1 MPRRPPGCSRY
12 VHRASRYADRMGR
25 HVRTMTLPVL
35 LVLGLVGVLGVPVAH
50 ADGPGAR
57 TSTVEHHPW
66 AGGTGRH
73 AGGEAL
79 AASAGTRAGTVTS
92 GLPDGPGPQDAQ
104 AARRPVLLLGTSNLT
119 WQHLVAAADDPSR
132 AGSLA
137 SRLVLPASQMSP
149 VNLVTRTAGD
159 RTCTADGW
167 LSLGSGS
174 RAKATTGPCVVSGRP
189 QSPTWDQA
197 RTVSADLTPSAR
209 PGSLADA
216 LATAGVSTAAV
227 GDGAVLALTASDG
240 TAPPTLPGL
249 EALEQSG
256 RLPDLTMVDLDSGQ
270 ESPRDTYQQLNEI
283 DDVLSW
289 VEKVPGGVRVIV
301 ASVADGEDPGPQLG
315 ILPAGT
321 TSPQGSVKQG
331 WTTIVTGPAT
341 HRPGLVELP
350 EITTALAAAL
360 GAAPDRSWSGSA
372 PLVLPSH
379 GLVLGDT
386 MSVTPLEYLADDAL
400 HARASAAATV
410 PAGLLLVC
418 VMLGVGATAA
428 LSLRRRPHDIPGPHP
443 GTAPP
448 QPGPARP
455 APPAQPTGR
464 WHGTGGGGRPGAGR
478 AAGPGDAPRLRRRL
492 ACAALGAASMPLVL
506 LVLNA
511 FPWWRIGAAAGH
523 PSAWTVLAVLGTA
536 AALAAGASLLAAVVL
551 PPTGRGRPPVPSPD
565 RPPLPYA
572 DVYGVAGRSTGAREA
587 VGPRPTAVTGC
598 ADDRGPAV
606 RVGARRRATSCWAV
620 PVLALLTCA
629 AWLVD
634 AALGAHLAFNGPLG
648 MNAVVAGRFY
658 GISNTAFALV
668 AASLVV
674 GIGTSWRALTGPD
687 GAPGAQA
694 AAPAGGAPTGDVDAA
709 PAPAGGRR
717 TGRQPGPPGSG
728 TPPTGGR
735 ATSPGYLGRRRAS
748 WLLVAVLGGAALLL
762 DGAPQVGADM
772 GGAITLVPTL
782 VVLGTGLAG
791 TRLAWPRLL
800 ATVALTVGVVGG
812 FAAWDYSRPSP
823 ERTHLGR
830 FVQQV
835 VDGSAWHTL
844 ARKAWALV
852 APFVTSAM
860 ALTALVVGLAVLGGA
875 LWWARRELRAW
886 QEGRSAYAWLAGE
899 QPGAAAPPDPA
910 VPAPKASLPVVLPV
924 ATWLRAVLRAL
935 GVLVVVSVLVNDSG
949 AAMAWYCLA
958 VAVPLGLAALLTGC
972 RPGDR
977 APTAS

>member
-1 MPRRPPGCSRY
+1 
-12 VHRASRYADRMGR
+12 
-25 HVRTMTLPVL
+25 MTLPVL

-50 ADGPGAR
+50 A
-57 TSTVEHHPW
+57 
-66 AGGTGRH
+66 
-73 AGGEAL
+73 
-79 AASAGTRAGTVTS
+79 
-92 GLPDGPGPQDAQ
+92 DGPGPQDAQ

-132 AGSLA
+132 AGTLA

-159 RTCTADGW
+159 RTCAADGW

-216 LATAGVSTAAV
+216 LATAGVSTTAV

-289 VEKVPGGVRVIV
+289 AEKVPGGVRVIV

-321 TSPQGSVKQG
+321 TSPQGSIKQE

-428 LSLRRRPHDIPGPHP
+428 LSLRRRPRGVPGSWPYRPGGSAEPGSRPRGVPGPHP
-443 GTAPP
+443 GTAPPAQSAQP

-455 APPAQPTGR
+455 APPAQPASPTGC
-464 WHGTGGGGRPGAGR
+464 WHGAGDGGRPGAGR
-478 AAGPGDAPRLRRRL
+478 AAGPGGAPRLRRRI
-492 ACAALGAASMPLVL
+492 ACAALGAASLPLVL

-536 AALAAGASLLAAVVL
+536 AALAAGAGLLAAVVL
-551 PPTGRGRPPVPSPD
+551 PPAGRGHPPVPSPD

-572 DVYGVAGRSTGAREA
+572 DVYGVAGRSTGVGEA

-598 ADDRGPAV
+598 ADDRGPGRA
-606 RVGARRRATSCWAV
+606 GARRRATSCWAV

-634 AALGAHLAFNGPLG
+634 AALGARLAFNGPLG

-668 AASLVV
+668 AAALVV

-687 GAPGAQA
+687 GASGAQA
-694 AAPAGGAPTGDVDAA
+694 AAPAGGRAA
-709 PAPAGGRR
+709 
-717 TGRQPGPPGSG
+717 
-728 TPPTGGR
+728 
-735 ATSPGYLGRRRAS
+735 SPRYLGRRRAS

-782 VVLGTGLAG
+782 VVLGAGLAG

-800 ATVALTVGVVGG
+800 ATVVLTVGVVGG
-812 FAAWDYSRPSP
+812 FAAWDYSRPFP

-972 RPGDR
+972 RPGGR

>member
-1 MPRRPPGCSRY
+1 
-12 VHRASRYADRMGR
+12 
-25 HVRTMTLPVL
+25 MTLPVL

-57 TSTVEHHPW
+57 TSAVEQHPW

-73 AGGEAL
+73 ASGETP
-79 AASAGTRAGTVTS
+79 AASAGTRVGTVTS

-159 RTCTADGW
+159 RTCAADGW

-270 ESPRDTYQQLNEI
+270 KSPRDTYQQLNEI

-372 PLVLPSH
+372 PLVLPSR

-428 LSLRRRPHDIPGPHP
+428 LSLRRRPHDIPEPQPGTAPPAQPAQPHP

-455 APPAQPTGR
+455 APPAQPTGC
-464 WHGTGGGGRPGAGR
+464 WHGAGGGGRPGAGQD
-478 AAGPGDAPRLRRRL
+478 AGPDDAPRLRRRI
-492 ACAALGAASMPLVL
+492 ACAALGAASLPLIL

-551 PPTGRGRPPVPSPD
+551 PPTGRGHPPAPSPD
-565 RPPLPYA
+565 QPPLPYA
-572 DVYGVAGRSTGAREA
+572 DVYGVAGRSTGVGEA

-694 AAPAGGAPTGDVDAA
+694 AAPAGGRAA
-709 PAPAGGRR
+709 
-717 TGRQPGPPGSG
+717 
-728 TPPTGGR
+728 
-735 ATSPGYLGRRRAS
+735 SPRYLGRRQAS

-782 VVLGTGLAG
+782 VVLGAGLAG

-800 ATVALTVGVVGG
+800 ATAALTVGVVGG

-844 ARKAWALV
+844 TRKAWALV

-910 VPAPKASLPVVLPV
+910 MPAPKASLPVVLPV

-972 RPGDR
+972 RPGGR
-977 APTAS
+977 APTGRLSTPGRR

>member
-1 MPRRPPGCSRY
+1 
-12 VHRASRYADRMGR
+12 
-25 HVRTMTLPVL
+25 MTLPVL

-50 ADGPGAR
+50 A
-57 TSTVEHHPW
+57 
-66 AGGTGRH
+66 
-73 AGGEAL
+73 
-79 AASAGTRAGTVTS
+79 
-92 GLPDGPGPQDAQ
+92 DGPGPQDAQ

-132 AGSLA
+132 AGTLA

-159 RTCTADGW
+159 RTCAADGW

-216 LATAGVSTAAV
+216 LATAGVSTTAV

-289 VEKVPGGVRVIV
+289 AEKVPGGVRVIV

-321 TSPQGSVKQG
+321 TSPQGSIKQE

-428 LSLRRRPHDIPGPHP
+428 LSLRRRPRGVPGSWPYRPGGSAEPGSRPRGVPGPHP
-443 GTAPP
+443 GTAPPAQSAQP

-455 APPAQPTGR
+455 APPAQPASPTGC
-464 WHGTGGGGRPGAGR
+464 WHGAGDGGRPGAGR
-478 AAGPGDAPRLRRRL
+478 AAGPGGAPRLRRRI
-492 ACAALGAASMPLVL
+492 ACAALGAASLPLVL

-536 AALAAGASLLAAVVL
+536 AALAAGAGLLAAVVL
-551 PPTGRGRPPVPSPD
+551 PPAGRGHPPVPSPD

-572 DVYGVAGRSTGAREA
+572 DVYGVAGRSTGVGEA

-598 ADDRGPAV
+598 ADDRGPGRA
-606 RVGARRRATSCWAV
+606 GARRRATSCWAV

-634 AALGAHLAFNGPLG
+634 AALGARLAFNGPLG

-668 AASLVV
+668 AAALVV

-694 AAPAGGAPTGDVDAA
+694 AAPAGGRAA
-709 PAPAGGRR
+709 
-717 TGRQPGPPGSG
+717 
-728 TPPTGGR
+728 
-735 ATSPGYLGRRRAS
+735 SPRYLGRRQAS

-782 VVLGTGLAG
+782 VVLGAGLAG

-800 ATVALTVGVVGG
+800 ATAALTVGVVGG

-910 VPAPKASLPVVLPV
+910 MPAPKASLPVVIPV

-972 RPGDR
+972 RPGGR

>member
-1 MPRRPPGCSRY
+1 
-12 VHRASRYADRMGR
+12 
-25 HVRTMTLPVL
+25 MTLPVL

-57 TSTVEHHPW
+57 TSAVEQHPW

-73 AGGEAL
+73 ASGEAL
-79 AASAGTRAGTVTS
+79 AASAGTRVGTVTS

-132 AGSLA
+132 AGTLA

-159 RTCTADGW
+159 RTCAADGW

-227 GDGAVLALTASDG
+227 GDGAVLALTASDS

-270 ESPRDTYQQLNEI
+270 KSPRDTYQQLNAI

-321 TSPQGSVKQG
+321 TSPQGSIKQE

-372 PLVLPSH
+372 PLVLPSR

-386 MSVTPLEYLADDAL
+386 MSATPLEYLADDAL

-428 LSLRRRPHDIPGPHP
+428 LSLRRRPHDIPEPHP
-443 GTAPP
+443 GTTPPTRPAPPQPGTTQPAQP

-455 APPAQPTGR
+455 APPAQPTGC
-464 WHGTGGGGRPGAGR
+464 WHGTGDGGRPGAGQD
-478 AAGPGDAPRLRRRL
+478 AGPGGAPRLRRRI
-492 ACAALGAASMPLVL
+492 ACAALGAASLPLVL

-536 AALAAGASLLAAVVL
+536 AALAAGAGLLAAVVL
-551 PPTGRGRPPVPSPD
+551 PPAGRGHPPVPSPD

-572 DVYGVAGRSTGAREA
+572 DVYGVAGRSTGVGEA

-598 ADDRGPAV
+598 ADDRGPGRA
-606 RVGARRRATSCWAV
+606 GARRRATSCWAV

-668 AASLVV
+668 AAALVV

-687 GAPGAQA
+687 GASGAQA
-694 AAPAGGAPTGDVDAA
+694 AAPAGGRAA
-709 PAPAGGRR
+709 
-717 TGRQPGPPGSG
+717 
-728 TPPTGGR
+728 
-735 ATSPGYLGRRRAS
+735 SPRYLGRRRAS

-782 VVLGTGLAG
+782 VVLGAGLAG

-800 ATVALTVGVVGG
+800 ATVVLTVGVVGG
-812 FAAWDYSRPSP
+812 FAAWDYSRPFP

-844 ARKAWALV
+844 TRKAWALV

-972 RPGDR
+972 RPGGR

>member
-1 MPRRPPGCSRY
+1 
-12 VHRASRYADRMGR
+12 
-25 HVRTMTLPVL
+25 MTLPVL

-50 ADGPGAR
+50 A
-57 TSTVEHHPW
+57 
-66 AGGTGRH
+66 
-73 AGGEAL
+73 
-79 AASAGTRAGTVTS
+79 
-92 GLPDGPGPQDAQ
+92 DGPGPQDAQ

-132 AGSLA
+132 AGTLA

-159 RTCTADGW
+159 RTCAADGW

-283 DDVLSW
+283 DDALSW
-289 VEKVPGGVRVIV
+289 AEKVPGGVRVIV

-321 TSPQGSVKQG
+321 TSPQGSVKQE

-372 PLVLPSH
+372 PLVLPSR

-428 LSLRRRPHDIPGPHP
+428 LSLRRRPHSVPGSWPYRPGGSAEPGSRPHDLPEPHP
-443 GTAPP
+443 GTAPPAQPAQP

-455 APPAQPTGR
+455 APPAQPASPTGC
-464 WHGTGGGGRPGAGR
+464 WHGAGDGGRPGAAR

-492 ACAALGAASMPLVL
+492 AYAALGAASLPLVL

-523 PSAWTVLAVLGTA
+523 PSTWTVLAVLGTA
-536 AALAAGASLLAAVVL
+536 AALAAGAGLLAAVVL
-551 PPTGRGRPPVPSPD
+551 SPTGRGHPPVPSPD
-565 RPPLPYA
+565 QPPLPYA
-572 DVYGVAGRSTGAREA
+572 EVYGAVVGRSTGVREA

-606 RVGARRRATSCWAV
+606 RAGARRRATSCWAV

-634 AALGAHLAFNGPLG
+634 AALGARLAFNGPLG

-668 AASLVV
+668 AAALVV

-687 GAPGAQA
+687 GTSGAQA
-694 AAPAGGAPTGDVDAA
+694 AAPAGGAPTGGVDAA

-735 ATSPGYLGRRRAS
+735 ATSPGYLGRRQAS

-782 VVLGTGLAG
+782 VVLGAGLAG

-800 ATVALTVGVVGG
+800 ATAALTVGVVGG

-910 VPAPKASLPVVLPV
+910 MPAPKASLPVVIPV

-972 RPGDR
+972 RPGGR

>member
-1 MPRRPPGCSRY
+1 
-12 VHRASRYADRMGR
+12 
-25 HVRTMTLPVL
+25 MTLPVL

-50 ADGPGAR
+50 A
-57 TSTVEHHPW
+57 
-66 AGGTGRH
+66 
-73 AGGEAL
+73 
-79 AASAGTRAGTVTS
+79 
-92 GLPDGPGPQDAQ
+92 DGPGPQDAQ

-132 AGSLA
+132 AGTLA

-270 ESPRDTYQQLNEI
+270 ESPRDTYQQLNAI

-289 VEKVPGGVRVIV
+289 AAKVPGGVRVIV

-315 ILPAGT
+315 ILPTGT

-331 WTTIVTGPAT
+331 WTTIVTGSAT

-350 EITTALAAAL
+350 EITTALATAL

-428 LSLRRRPHDIPGPHP
+428 LSLRRRPHDLPGSWPYRPGVSAEPGSRPHDLPGPHP

-448 QPGPARP
+448 QPGTTQPAG
-455 APPAQPTGR
+455 PTGR
-464 WHGTGGGGRPGAGR
+464 WHGTGGGGRPGAGQD
-478 AAGPGDAPRLRRRL
+478 AGPDDAPRLRRRI
-492 ACAALGAASMPLVL
+492 ACAALGAASLPLVL

-511 FPWWRIGAAAGH
+511 FPWWRIGADAGH

-536 AALAAGASLLAAVVL
+536 AALAAGVGLLAAVVL
-551 PPTGRGRPPVPSPD
+551 SPTGRGHPPVPSPD
-565 RPPLPYA
+565 QPPLPYA
-572 DVYGVAGRSTGAREA
+572 DVYGVAGRSTGVGEA

-606 RVGARRRATSCWAV
+606 RAGARRRATSCWAV

-694 AAPAGGAPTGDVDAA
+694 AAPAGGRAA
-709 PAPAGGRR
+709 
-717 TGRQPGPPGSG
+717 
-728 TPPTGGR
+728 
-735 ATSPGYLGRRRAS
+735 SPRYLGRRQAS

-782 VVLGTGLAG
+782 VVLGAGLAG

-823 ERTHLGR
+823 GRTHLGR

-910 VPAPKASLPVVLPV
+910 MPAPKASLPVVLPV

-972 RPGDR
+972 RPGGR

>member
-1 MPRRPPGCSRY
+1 
-12 VHRASRYADRMGR
+12 
-25 HVRTMTLPVL
+25 MTLPVL

-50 ADGPGAR
+50 A
-57 TSTVEHHPW
+57 
-66 AGGTGRH
+66 
-73 AGGEAL
+73 
-79 AASAGTRAGTVTS
+79 
-92 GLPDGPGPQDAQ
+92 DGPGPQDAQ

-132 AGSLA
+132 AGTLA

-159 RTCTADGW
+159 RTCAADGW

-216 LATAGVSTAAV
+216 LATAGVSTTAV

-270 ESPRDTYQQLNEI
+270 ESPRNTYQQLNEI

-289 VEKVPGGVRVIV
+289 AEKVPGGVRVIV

-321 TSPQGSVKQG
+321 TSPQGSIKQE

-350 EITTALAAAL
+350 EITTALADAL

-379 GLVLGDT
+379 GLALGDT

-428 LSLRRRPHDIPGPHP
+428 LSLRRRPHGVPGSWPYRPGGSAEPGSRPHDIPGPHP
-443 GTAPP
+443 GTAPPAQP

-455 APPAQPTGR
+455 APPAQPASPTGR
-464 WHGTGGGGRPGAGR
+464 WHGAGDGGRPGAGR

-492 ACAALGAASMPLVL
+492 ACAALGAASLPLVL

-523 PSAWTVLAVLGTA
+523 PSTWTVLAVLGTA
-536 AALAAGASLLAAVVL
+536 AALAAGAGLLAAVVL
-551 PPTGRGRPPVPSPD
+551 PPAGHRPPVPSPGQ
-565 RPPLPYA
+565 PPLPYA
-572 DVYGVAGRSTGAREA
+572 EVYGAVVGRSTGVREA

-606 RVGARRRATSCWAV
+606 LAGARRRATSCWAV

-634 AALGAHLAFNGPLG
+634 AALGARLAFNGPLG

-694 AAPAGGAPTGDVDAA
+694 AAPAGGAPTGGVDAA

-735 ATSPGYLGRRRAS
+735 AASPRYLGRRQAS

-782 VVLGTGLAG
+782 VVLGAGLAG

-800 ATVALTVGVVGG
+800 ATAALTVGVVGG

-910 VPAPKASLPVVLPV
+910 MPAPKASLPVVIPV

-972 RPGDR
+972 RPGGR

>member
-1 MPRRPPGCSRY
+1 
-12 VHRASRYADRMGR
+12 
-25 HVRTMTLPVL
+25 MTLPVL

-50 ADGPGAR
+50 A
-57 TSTVEHHPW
+57 
-66 AGGTGRH
+66 
-73 AGGEAL
+73 
-79 AASAGTRAGTVTS
+79 
-92 GLPDGPGPQDAQ
+92 DGPGPQDAQ

-132 AGSLA
+132 AGTLA

-159 RTCTADGW
+159 RTCAADGW

-216 LATAGVSTAAV
+216 LATVGVSTAAV

-289 VEKVPGGVRVIV
+289 AEKVPGGVRVIV

-321 TSPQGSVKQG
+321 TSPQGSVKQE

-350 EITTALAAAL
+350 EITTALADAL

-372 PLVLPSH
+372 PLVLPSR

-428 LSLRRRPHDIPGPHP
+428 LSLRRRPRGVPGSWPYRPGGSAEPGSRPRGVPGPHP

-448 QPGPARP
+448 AQPAS
-455 APPAQPTGR
+455 PTGR
-464 WHGTGGGGRPGAGR
+464 WHGTGDGGRPGAGQD
-478 AAGPGDAPRLRRRL
+478 AGPGDAPRLRRRI
-492 ACAALGAASMPLVL
+492 ACTALGAASLPLVL

-511 FPWWRIGAAAGH
+511 FPWWRIGADAGH

-536 AALAAGASLLAAVVL
+536 TALAAGVGLLAAVVL

-565 RPPLPYA
+565 QPPLPYA
-572 DVYGVAGRSTGAREA
+572 DVYGVAGRSTGVGEA

-606 RVGARRRATSCWAV
+606 RAGARRRATSCWAV

-694 AAPAGGAPTGDVDAA
+694 AAPAGGRAA
-709 PAPAGGRR
+709 
-717 TGRQPGPPGSG
+717 
-728 TPPTGGR
+728 
-735 ATSPGYLGRRRAS
+735 SPRYLGRRQAS

-782 VVLGTGLAG
+782 VVLGAGLAG

-800 ATVALTVGVVGG
+800 ATAALTVGVVGG

-844 ARKAWALV
+844 TRKAWALV

-910 VPAPKASLPVVLPV
+910 MPAPKASLPVVIPV

-972 RPGDR
+972 RPGGR

>member
-1 MPRRPPGCSRY
+1 
-12 VHRASRYADRMGR
+12 
-25 HVRTMTLPVL
+25 MTLPVL

-50 ADGPGAR
+50 A
-57 TSTVEHHPW
+57 
-66 AGGTGRH
+66 
-73 AGGEAL
+73 
-79 AASAGTRAGTVTS
+79 
-92 GLPDGPGPQDAQ
+92 DGPGPQDAQ

-132 AGSLA
+132 AGTLA

-159 RTCTADGW
+159 RTCAADGW

-216 LATAGVSTAAV
+216 LATVGVSTAAV

-289 VEKVPGGVRVIV
+289 AEKVPGGVRVIV

-321 TSPQGSVKQG
+321 TSPQGSVKQE

-350 EITTALAAAL
+350 EITTALADAL

-372 PLVLPSH
+372 PLVLPSR

-428 LSLRRRPHDIPGPHP
+428 LSLRRRPRGVPGPHP
-443 GTAPP
+443 GTAPPARPAQP

-464 WHGTGGGGRPGAGR
+464 WHGTGDGGRPGAGQD
-478 AAGPGDAPRLRRRL
+478 AGPGDAPRLRRRI
-492 ACAALGAASMPLVL
+492 ACTALGAASLPLVL

-511 FPWWRIGAAAGH
+511 FPWWRIGADAGH

-536 AALAAGASLLAAVVL
+536 TALAAGVGLLAAVVL
-551 PPTGRGRPPVPSPD
+551 PPAGHRPPVPSPGQ
-565 RPPLPYA
+565 PPLPYA
-572 DVYGVAGRSTGAREA
+572 EVYGAVVGRSTGVRET
-587 VGPRPTAVTGC
+587 VGPRPTAVTGR

-606 RVGARRRATSCWAV
+606 LAGARRRATSCWAV

-634 AALGAHLAFNGPLG
+634 AALGARLAFNGPLG

-694 AAPAGGAPTGDVDAA
+694 AAPAGGRAA
-709 PAPAGGRR
+709 
-717 TGRQPGPPGSG
+717 
-728 TPPTGGR
+728 
-735 ATSPGYLGRRRAS
+735 SPRYLGRRQAS

-782 VVLGTGLAG
+782 VVLGAGLAG

-800 ATVALTVGVVGG
+800 ATAALTVGVVGG

-910 VPAPKASLPVVLPV
+910 MPAPKASLPVVIPV
-924 ATWLRAVLRAL
+924 ATWLRRAVLRAL

-972 RPGDR
+972 RPRGR

>member
-1 MPRRPPGCSRY
+1 
-12 VHRASRYADRMGR
+12 
-25 HVRTMTLPVL
+25 MTLPIL

-50 ADGPGAR
+50 A
-57 TSTVEHHPW
+57 
-66 AGGTGRH
+66 
-73 AGGEAL
+73 
-79 AASAGTRAGTVTS
+79 
-92 GLPDGPGPQDAQ
+92 DGPGPQDAQ

-119 WQHLVAAADDPSR
+119 WQHLVTAADGPSR

-159 RTCTADGW
+159 RTCAADGW

-216 LATAGVSTAAV
+216 LATAGVSTAAI

-249 EALEQSG
+249 EALQQSG

-270 ESPRDTYQQLNEI
+270 ESPRDTYQQLNAI

-289 VEKVPGGVRVIV
+289 AEKVPGGVRVIV

-315 ILPAGT
+315 ILPTGT

-350 EITTALAAAL
+350 EITTALATAL

-386 MSVTPLEYLADDAL
+386 MSATPLEYLADDAL

-428 LSLRRRPHDIPGPHP
+428 LSLRRRPHDLPEPHP
-443 GTAPP
+443 GTAQP

-478 AAGPGDAPRLRRRL
+478 AAGPGGAPRLRRRI
-492 ACAALGAASMPLVL
+492 ACAALGAASLPLIL

-536 AALAAGASLLAAVVL
+536 AALAAGAGLLAAVVL
-551 PPTGRGRPPVPSPD
+551 PPTGRGHPPVPSPD
-565 RPPLPYA
+565 QPPLPYA
-572 DVYGVAGRSTGAREA
+572 DVYGVAGRSMGAREA
-587 VGPRPTAVTGC
+587 VGPRPTAATGC

-606 RVGARRRATSCWAV
+606 RAGARRWATSCWAV

-634 AALGAHLAFNGPLG
+634 AALGARLAFNGPLG

-668 AASLVV
+668 AAALVV

-694 AAPAGGAPTGDVDAA
+694 AAPAGGRAA
-709 PAPAGGRR
+709 
-717 TGRQPGPPGSG
+717 
-728 TPPTGGR
+728 
-735 ATSPGYLGRRRAS
+735 SPRYLGRRQAS

-782 VVLGTGLAG
+782 VVLGAGLAG

-800 ATVALTVGVVGG
+800 ATAALTVGVVGG

-910 VPAPKASLPVVLPV
+910 MPAPKASLPVVIPV

-972 RPGDR
+972 RPGGR

>member
-1 MPRRPPGCSRY
+1 
-12 VHRASRYADRMGR
+12 
-25 HVRTMTLPVL
+25 MTLPVL

-73 AGGEAL
+73 AGGEAP
-79 AASAGTRAGTVTS
+79 AASAGTRVGTVTS

-159 RTCTADGW
+159 RTCAADGW

-249 EALEQSG
+249 EDLEQSG

-270 ESPRDTYQQLNEI
+270 ESPRDTYQQLNAI

-289 VEKVPGGVRVIV
+289 VAKVPGGVRVIV

-315 ILPAGT
+315 ILPTGT

-341 HRPGLVELP
+341 HRPRLVELP
-350 EITTALAAAL
+350 EITTALATAL

-386 MSVTPLEYLADDAL
+386 MSVTPLEHLADDAL

-428 LSLRRRPHDIPGPHP
+428 LSLRRRPHDIPEPHP

-448 QPGPARP
+448 QPGTTQPAG
-455 APPAQPTGR
+455 PTGR
-464 WHGTGGGGRPGAGR
+464 WHGTGDGGRPGAGQD
-478 AAGPGDAPRLRRRL
+478 AGPGDAPRLRRRI
-492 ACAALGAASMPLVL
+492 ACAALGAASLPLVL

-511 FPWWRIGAAAGH
+511 FPWWRIGADAGH

-536 AALAAGASLLAAVVL
+536 TALAAGVGLLAAVVL
-551 PPTGRGRPPVPSPD
+551 PPAGRGRPPVPSPD
-565 RPPLPYA
+565 QPPLPYA

-606 RVGARRRATSCWAV
+606 RAGARRRATSCWAV

-634 AALGAHLAFNGPLG
+634 AALGARLAFNGPLG

-668 AASLVV
+668 AAALVV

-694 AAPAGGAPTGDVDAA
+694 AAPAGGRAA
-709 PAPAGGRR
+709 
-717 TGRQPGPPGSG
+717 
-728 TPPTGGR
+728 
-735 ATSPGYLGRRRAS
+735 SPRYLGRRQAS

-782 VVLGTGLAG
+782 VVLGAGLAG

-800 ATVALTVGVVGG
+800 ATAALTVGVVGG
-812 FAAWDYSRPSP
+812 FAAWDYSRPSS

-844 ARKAWALV
+844 TRKAWALV

-860 ALTALVVGLAVLGGA
+860 ALTALLVGLAVLGGA

-910 VPAPKASLPVVLPV
+910 MPAPKASLPVVIPV

-972 RPGDR
+972 RPGGR

>member
-1 MPRRPPGCSRY
+1 
-12 VHRASRYADRMGR
+12 
-25 HVRTMTLPVL
+25 MTLPVL

-50 ADGPGAR
+50 A
-57 TSTVEHHPW
+57 
-66 AGGTGRH
+66 
-73 AGGEAL
+73 
-79 AASAGTRAGTVTS
+79 
-92 GLPDGPGPQDAQ
+92 DGPGPQDAQ

-132 AGSLA
+132 AGTLA

-159 RTCTADGW
+159 RTCAADGW

-283 DDVLSW
+283 DDALSW
-289 VEKVPGGVRVIV
+289 AEKVPGGVRVIV

-321 TSPQGSVKQG
+321 TSPQGSVKQE

-372 PLVLPSH
+372 PLVLPSR

-428 LSLRRRPHDIPGPHP
+428 LSLRRRPHSVPGSWPYRPGGSAEPGSRPHDLPEPHP
-443 GTAPP
+443 GTAPPAQPAQP

-455 APPAQPTGR
+455 APPAQPASPTGC
-464 WHGTGGGGRPGAGR
+464 WHGAGDGGRPGAAR

-492 ACAALGAASMPLVL
+492 AYAALGAASLPLVL

-523 PSAWTVLAVLGTA
+523 PSTWTVLAVLGTA
-536 AALAAGASLLAAVVL
+536 AALAAGAGLLAAVVL
-551 PPTGRGRPPVPSPD
+551 SPTGRGHPPVPSPD
-565 RPPLPYA
+565 QPPLPYA
-572 DVYGVAGRSTGAREA
+572 EVYGAVVGRSTGVREA

-606 RVGARRRATSCWAV
+606 RAGARRRATSCWAV

-634 AALGAHLAFNGPLG
+634 AALGARLAFNGPLG

-668 AASLVV
+668 AAALVV

-687 GAPGAQA
+687 GTSGAQA
-694 AAPAGGAPTGDVDAA
+694 AAPAGGAPTGGVDAA

-782 VVLGTGLAG
+782 VVLGAGLAG

-910 VPAPKASLPVVLPV
+910 MPAPKASLPVVIPV

-972 RPGDR
+972 RPGGR

>member
-1 MPRRPPGCSRY
+1 
-12 VHRASRYADRMGR
+12 
-25 HVRTMTLPVL
+25 MTLPIL

-50 ADGPGAR
+50 A
-57 TSTVEHHPW
+57 
-66 AGGTGRH
+66 
-73 AGGEAL
+73 
-79 AASAGTRAGTVTS
+79 
-92 GLPDGPGPQDAQ
+92 DGPGPQDAQ

-119 WQHLVAAADDPSR
+119 WQHLVTAADGPSR

-159 RTCTADGW
+159 RTCAADGW

-216 LATAGVSTAAV
+216 LATAGVSTAAI

-249 EALEQSG
+249 EALQQSG

-270 ESPRDTYQQLNEI
+270 ESPRDTYQQLNAI

-289 VEKVPGGVRVIV
+289 AEKVPGGVRVIV

-315 ILPAGT
+315 ILPTGT

-350 EITTALAAAL
+350 EITTALATAL

-386 MSVTPLEYLADDAL
+386 MSATPLEYLADDAL

-428 LSLRRRPHDIPGPHP
+428 LSLRRRPHDLPEPHP

-448 QPGPARP
+448 QPGTTQPAG
-455 APPAQPTGR
+455 PTGR
-464 WHGTGGGGRPGAGR
+464 WHGTGDGGRPGAGQD
-478 AAGPGDAPRLRRRL
+478 AGPGDAPRLRRRI
-492 ACAALGAASMPLVL
+492 ACAALGAASLPLVL

-511 FPWWRIGAAAGH
+511 FPWWRIGADAGH

-536 AALAAGASLLAAVVL
+536 TALAAGVGLLAAVVL
-551 PPTGRGRPPVPSPD
+551 PPAGRGRPPVPSPD
-565 RPPLPYA
+565 QPPLPYA

-606 RVGARRRATSCWAV
+606 RAGARRWATSCWAV

-634 AALGAHLAFNGPLG
+634 AALGARLAFNGPLG

-668 AASLVV
+668 AAALVV

-694 AAPAGGAPTGDVDAA
+694 AAPAGGRAA
-709 PAPAGGRR
+709 
-717 TGRQPGPPGSG
+717 
-728 TPPTGGR
+728 
-735 ATSPGYLGRRRAS
+735 SPRYLGRRQAS

-782 VVLGTGLAG
+782 VVLGAGLAG

-800 ATVALTVGVVGG
+800 ATAALTVGVVGG
-812 FAAWDYSRPSP
+812 FAAWDYSRPSS

-860 ALTALVVGLAVLGGA
+860 ALTALLVGLAVLGGA

-910 VPAPKASLPVVLPV
+910 MPAPEASLPVVIPV

-972 RPGDR
+972 RPGGR

>member
-1 MPRRPPGCSRY
+1 
-12 VHRASRYADRMGR
+12 
-25 HVRTMTLPVL
+25 MTLPVL

-50 ADGPGAR
+50 A
-57 TSTVEHHPW
+57 
-66 AGGTGRH
+66 
-73 AGGEAL
+73 
-79 AASAGTRAGTVTS
+79 
-92 GLPDGPGPQDAQ
+92 DGPGPQDAQ

-249 EALEQSG
+249 ETLEQSG

-289 VEKVPGGVRVIV
+289 AKKVPGGVRVIV

-321 TSPQGSVKQG
+321 TSPQGSVRQG

-350 EITTALAAAL
+350 EITTALADAL

-428 LSLRRRPHDIPGPHP
+428 LSLRRRPRGVPGSWPYRPGGSAEPGSRPHDILGPHP
-443 GTAPP
+443 GTTPP
-448 QPGPARP
+448 QPGTTQPAG
-455 APPAQPTGR
+455 PTGR
-464 WHGTGGGGRPGAGR
+464 WHGTGGGGRPGAGQD
-478 AAGPGDAPRLRRRL
+478 AGPDDAPRLRRRI
-492 ACAALGAASMPLVL
+492 ACAALGAASLPLVL

-511 FPWWRIGAAAGH
+511 FPWWRIGADAGH

-536 AALAAGASLLAAVVL
+536 AALAAGVGLLAAVVL
-551 PPTGRGRPPVPSPD
+551 SPTGRGHPPVPSPD
-565 RPPLPYA
+565 QPPLPYA
-572 DVYGVAGRSTGAREA
+572 DVYGVAGRSTGVGEA

-606 RVGARRRATSCWAV
+606 RAGARRRATSCWAV

-694 AAPAGGAPTGDVDAA
+694 AAPAGGRAA
-709 PAPAGGRR
+709 
-717 TGRQPGPPGSG
+717 
-728 TPPTGGR
+728 
-735 ATSPGYLGRRRAS
+735 SPRYLGRRQAS

-782 VVLGTGLAG
+782 VVLGAGLAG

-800 ATVALTVGVVGG
+800 ATAALTVGVVGG

-910 VPAPKASLPVVLPV
+910 MPAPKASLPVVIPV

-972 RPGDR
+972 RPGGR

>member
-1 MPRRPPGCSRY
+1 
-12 VHRASRYADRMGR
+12 
-25 HVRTMTLPVL
+25 MTLPVL

-50 ADGPGAR
+50 A
-57 TSTVEHHPW
+57 
-66 AGGTGRH
+66 
-73 AGGEAL
+73 
-79 AASAGTRAGTVTS
+79 
-92 GLPDGPGPQDAQ
+92 DGPGPQDAQ

-132 AGSLA
+132 AGTLA

-159 RTCTADGW
+159 RTCAADGW

-216 LATAGVSTAAV
+216 LATVGVSTAAV

-289 VEKVPGGVRVIV
+289 AEKVPGGVRVIV

-321 TSPQGSVKQG
+321 TSPQGSVKQE

-350 EITTALAAAL
+350 EITTALADAL

-372 PLVLPSH
+372 PLVLPSR

-428 LSLRRRPHDIPGPHP
+428 LSLRRRPRGVPGPHP
-443 GTAPP
+443 GTAPPARPAQPQPGPARPAPPQPGTAPPAQP

-464 WHGTGGGGRPGAGR
+464 WHGTGDGGRPGAGQD
-478 AAGPGDAPRLRRRL
+478 AGPGDAPRLRRRI
-492 ACAALGAASMPLVL
+492 ACTALGAASLPLVL

-511 FPWWRIGAAAGH
+511 FPWWRIGADAGH

-536 AALAAGASLLAAVVL
+536 TALAAGVGLLAAVVL

-565 RPPLPYA
+565 QPPLPYA
-572 DVYGVAGRSTGAREA
+572 DVYGVAGRSTGVGEA

-606 RVGARRRATSCWAV
+606 RAGARRRATSCWAV

-694 AAPAGGAPTGDVDAA
+694 AAPAGGRAA
-709 PAPAGGRR
+709 
-717 TGRQPGPPGSG
+717 
-728 TPPTGGR
+728 
-735 ATSPGYLGRRRAS
+735 SPRYLGRRQAS

-782 VVLGTGLAG
+782 VVLGAGLAG

-800 ATVALTVGVVGG
+800 ATAALTVGVVGG

-910 VPAPKASLPVVLPV
+910 MPAPKASLPVVIPV

-972 RPGDR
+972 RPGGR

>member
-66 AGGTGRH
+66 DGGTGRH

-119 WQHLVAAADDPSR
+119 WQHLVTAADDPSR

-159 RTCTADGW
+159 RTCAADGW

-270 ESPRDTYQQLNEI
+270 ESPRDTYQQLNAI

-289 VEKVPGGVRVIV
+289 TAKVPGGVRVIV

-315 ILPAGT
+315 ILPTGT

-386 MSVTPLEYLADDAL
+386 MSVTPLEHLADDAL

-428 LSLRRRPHDIPGPHP
+428 LSLWRRPHDLPEPHP

-448 QPGPARP
+448 QPGTTQPAGP
-455 APPAQPTGR
+455 SGR
-464 WHGTGGGGRPGAGR
+464 WHGTGGGGRPGAGQD
-478 AAGPGDAPRLRRRL
+478 AGPGDAPRLRRRI
-492 ACAALGAASMPLVL
+492 ACAALGAASLPLVL

-536 AALAAGASLLAAVVL
+536 AALAAGVGLLAAVVL
-551 PPTGRGRPPVPSPD
+551 PPTGRGHPPVPSPD
-565 RPPLPYA
+565 QPPLPYA
-572 DVYGVAGRSTGAREA
+572 DVYGVAGRSTNVGEA

-606 RVGARRRATSCWAV
+606 RAGACRRATSCWAV

-694 AAPAGGAPTGDVDAA
+694 AAPAGGRAA
-709 PAPAGGRR
+709 
-717 TGRQPGPPGSG
+717 
-728 TPPTGGR
+728 
-735 ATSPGYLGRRRAS
+735 SPRYLGRRQAS

-782 VVLGTGLAG
+782 VVLGAGLAG

-800 ATVALTVGVVGG
+800 ATAALTVGVVGG

-899 QPGAAAPPDPA
+899 QPGAAALPDPA
-910 VPAPKASLPVVLPV
+910 VPAPKASLPVVIPV

-972 RPGDR
+972 RPGGR
-977 APTAS
+977 APTGRLSTPGRR

>member
-1 MPRRPPGCSRY
+1 
-12 VHRASRYADRMGR
+12 
-25 HVRTMTLPVL
+25 MTLPVL

-50 ADGPGAR
+50 A
-57 TSTVEHHPW
+57 
-66 AGGTGRH
+66 
-73 AGGEAL
+73 
-79 AASAGTRAGTVTS
+79 
-92 GLPDGPGPQDAQ
+92 DGPGPQDAQ

-132 AGSLA
+132 AGTLA

-159 RTCTADGW
+159 RTCAADGW

-216 LATAGVSTAAV
+216 LATVGVSTAAV

-289 VEKVPGGVRVIV
+289 AEKVPGGVRVIV

-321 TSPQGSVKQG
+321 TSPQGSVKQE

-350 EITTALAAAL
+350 EITTALADAL

-372 PLVLPSH
+372 PLVLPSR

-428 LSLRRRPHDIPGPHP
+428 LSLRRRPRGVPGSWPYRPGGSAEPGSRPRGVPGPHP

-448 QPGPARP
+448 AQPAS
-455 APPAQPTGR
+455 PTGR
-464 WHGTGGGGRPGAGR
+464 WHGTGDGGRPGAGQD
-478 AAGPGDAPRLRRRL
+478 AGPGDAPRLRRRI
-492 ACAALGAASMPLVL
+492 ACTALGAASLPLVL

-511 FPWWRIGAAAGH
+511 FPWWRIGADAGH

-536 AALAAGASLLAAVVL
+536 TALAAGVGLLAAVVL

-565 RPPLPYA
+565 QPPLPYA
-572 DVYGVAGRSTGAREA
+572 DVYGVAGRSTGVGEA

-606 RVGARRRATSCWAV
+606 RAGARRRATSCWAV

-694 AAPAGGAPTGDVDAA
+694 AAPAGGRAA
-709 PAPAGGRR
+709 
-717 TGRQPGPPGSG
+717 
-728 TPPTGGR
+728 
-735 ATSPGYLGRRRAS
+735 SPRYLGRRQAS

-782 VVLGTGLAG
+782 VVLGAGLAG

-800 ATVALTVGVVGG
+800 ATAALTVGVVGG

-910 VPAPKASLPVVLPV
+910 MPAPKASLPVVIPV

-972 RPGDR
+972 RPGGR

>member
-1 MPRRPPGCSRY
+1 
-12 VHRASRYADRMGR
+12 
-25 HVRTMTLPVL
+25 MTLPVL

-50 ADGPGAR
+50 A
-57 TSTVEHHPW
+57 
-66 AGGTGRH
+66 
-73 AGGEAL
+73 
-79 AASAGTRAGTVTS
+79 
-92 GLPDGPGPQDAQ
+92 DGPGPQDAQ

-119 WQHLVAAADDPSR
+119 WQHLVAGAGGPSR
-132 AGSLA
+132 AGTLA

-159 RTCTADGW
+159 RTCAADGW

-216 LATAGVSTAAV
+216 LATVGVSTAAV

-289 VEKVPGGVRVIV
+289 AEKVPGGVRVIV

-321 TSPQGSVKQG
+321 TSPQGSVKQE

-350 EITTALAAAL
+350 EITTALADAL

-372 PLVLPSH
+372 PLVLPSR

-428 LSLRRRPHDIPGPHP
+428 LSLRRRPRGVPGSWPYRPGGSAEPGSRPRGVPGPHP

-448 QPGPARP
+448 AQPAS
-455 APPAQPTGR
+455 PTGR
-464 WHGTGGGGRPGAGR
+464 WHGTGDGGRPGAGQD
-478 AAGPGDAPRLRRRL
+478 AGPGDAPRLRRRI
-492 ACAALGAASMPLVL
+492 ACTALGAASLPLVL

-511 FPWWRIGAAAGH
+511 FPWWRIGADAGH

-536 AALAAGASLLAAVVL
+536 TALAAGVGLLAAVVL

-565 RPPLPYA
+565 QPPLPYA

-606 RVGARRRATSCWAV
+606 RAGARRRATSCWAV

-634 AALGAHLAFNGPLG
+634 AALGARLAFNGPLG

-668 AASLVV
+668 AAALVV

-694 AAPAGGAPTGDVDAA
+694 T
-709 PAPAGGRR
+709 APAGGR
-717 TGRQPGPPGSG
+717 
-728 TPPTGGR
+728 
-735 ATSPGYLGRRRAS
+735 AASPRYLGRRQAS

-782 VVLGTGLAG
+782 VVLGAGLAG

-800 ATVALTVGVVGG
+800 ATAALTVGVVGG

-860 ALTALVVGLAVLGGA
+860 ALTALLVGLAVLGGA

-910 VPAPKASLPVVLPV
+910 MPAPKASLPVVIPV

-972 RPGDR
+972 RPGGR